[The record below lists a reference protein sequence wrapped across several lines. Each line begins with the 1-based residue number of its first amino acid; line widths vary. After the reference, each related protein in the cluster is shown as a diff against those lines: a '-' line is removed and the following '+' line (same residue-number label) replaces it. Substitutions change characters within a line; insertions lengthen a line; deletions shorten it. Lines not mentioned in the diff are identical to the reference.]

1 MAYCESDNY
10 TEGLF
15 GKSPSLGIFLP
26 EDIQTPKIYGPMP
39 ELTVPKRNKENKM
52 GDSYLNHVE
61 ILAALEALVPTAL
74 STAISTEVS
83 SLGTLGTSISTEIVA
98 INNLHTAI
106 STMTISIDS
115 LVSTML
121 LP

>member
-1 MAYCESDNY
+1 
-10 TEGLF
+10 
-15 GKSPSLGIFLP
+15 
-26 EDIQTPKIYGPMP
+26 
-39 ELTVPKRNKENKM
+39 M

-98 INNLHTAI
+98 ITSCRSVSVN
-106 STMTISIDS
+106 SIA
-115 LVSTML
+115 L
-121 LP
+121 LQM